1 MLLLDMNGIQ
11 VSTGSACDSRSMA
24 ASPALS
30 AIGMSKRDIHSCI
43 RMTFS
48 GRETKQEL
56 DYVCEMLKSCVEN
69 LRELSTL

>member
-56 DYVCEMLKSCVEN
+56 DYVCEKLKSCVED